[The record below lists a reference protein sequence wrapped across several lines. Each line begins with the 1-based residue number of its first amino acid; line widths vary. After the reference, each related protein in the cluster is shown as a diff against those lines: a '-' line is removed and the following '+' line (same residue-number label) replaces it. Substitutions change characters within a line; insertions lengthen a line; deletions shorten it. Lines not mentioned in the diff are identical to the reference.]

1 MRISVPVVVPVHTRK
16 IIAHSTRS
24 SNARIQRMIADIHR
38 DIDKLYDE
46 LLPLDT
52 GVDID
57 MVCYTDDY
65 GKLLECVPVSSNN
78 VYKNS
83 KEH

>member
-1 MRISVPVVVPVHTRK
+1 MRISVVVPAHMRK
-16 IIAHSTRS
+16 VIASSTRHV
-24 SNARIQRMIADIHR
+24 NHARIQRMIADIHR

-46 LLPLDT
+46 LMPLDT

-65 GKLLECVPVSSNN
+65 GKLMECVPVSSNN